1 MAGPQWLSTAIA
13 YVREHARFWRSPVH
27 WQPTAATPKG
37 TLPDTALTDRNGNQ
51 TLRARQQV
59 KALEVLDD
67 AGQAC
72 VILEIVPVDPVSGYE
87 RMHVVLGRAHYEL
100 KDGTPVKRVST
111 TLFEVSSTGARLTL
125 PSP

>member
-27 WQPTAATPKG
+27 WQPTTATPKG
-37 TLPDTALTDRNGNQ
+37 TLPDTALTDRHGNQ

-59 KALEVLDD
+59 KALEVLDE
-67 AGQAC
+67 AGHAC

-87 RMHVVLGRAHYEL
+87 RMRVVLGRAQYEL
-100 KDGTPVKRVST
+100 KDGTPVTRVST
-111 TLFEVSSTGARLTL
+111 TLFEVSTTGARLTL

>member
-27 WQPTAATPKG
+27 WQPTTATPKG
-37 TLPDTALTDRNGNQ
+37 PLLDTALTDRNGNQ

-59 KALEVLDD
+59 KALELLDD
-67 AGQAC
+67 AGHTC

-87 RMHVVLGRAHYEL
+87 RMRVVLGPARYEL

-111 TLFEVSSTGARLTL
+111 TLFEISTTGTRLTL